1 MFSFPFSFPGV
12 WALGRKT
19 GALCG
24 RSRGDSHRQPP
35 NNLYNFAS
43 SVACR
48 VLDIRQKGIGTFAVP
63 TPCAMPLG
71 LCFVSAS
78 CSSAKRAY
86 AAPPNGSCKS
96 LIIIVVHFHLPDLL
110 TFSLHSC
117 AKLSTSSELRKSF
130 LNIFFPLLIYPC

>member
-1 MFSFPFSFPGV
+1 MFSFPFLFRSGSVRNPGA

-48 VLDIRQKGIGTFAVP
+48 VLCIRQKGIGTFAVP

-71 LCFVSAS
+71 LYFVSAS
-78 CSSAKRAY
+78 CSSVKRAY
-86 AAPPNGSCKS
+86 FAPP
-96 LIIIVVHFHLPDLL
+96 LTEVV
-110 TFSLHSC
+110 S
-117 AKLSTSSELRKSF
+117 R
-130 LNIFFPLLIYPC
+130 